1 MKAAMKNF
9 LGAILA
15 ALTGALVLCFIF
27 TGALSVS
34 TGMSGFLSRSYAMEE
49 ALGTADLVAA
59 VHLRSG
65 EAMEAGRLVKSLSGK
80 KYSVRVRKVELCS
93 GADARRDVTEK
104 ALSRDGNELTFPKS
118 GAYRVSLYIGLD
130 QGTYTEET
138 FFYAVEGSG
147 PLMA

>member
-49 ALGTADLVAA
+49 ALGRNFFLCGGG
-59 VHLRSG
+59 LRSADG
-65 EAMEAGRLVKSLSGK
+65 LSFGFFP
-80 KYSVRVRKVELCS
+80 
-93 GADARRDVTEK
+93 
-104 ALSRDGNELTFPKS
+104 GNIPT
-118 GAYRVSLYIGLD
+118 GAYIIV
-130 QGTYTEET
+130 
-138 FFYAVEGSG
+138 
-147 PLMA
+147 